1 MSSDVLGEAGG
12 NEVKARIAVTRND
25 EAGFEINTDAALIDP
40 DWDDHAQSHN
50 HRFGL
55 AIAHLKA
62 SVKGRSFDND
72 VMSLRVSKNGYFTQ
86 SKRFP
91 GAFFGDS
98 GVATWSY
105 VDESEAR
112 AAIWEAVAHYRA
124 DEARSLVSIY
134 SSDDPPDFFFGYR
147 PTEDRRYEI
156 GNLLTELPLHLRV
169 LFDAEQEVP
178 VIGARSGILIYQR
191 TDNGRHVLVRAKGRR
206 RPMMVA
212 GKLEL

>member
-1 MSSDVLGEAGG
+1 MSADLPVGG
-12 NEVKARIAVTRND
+12 DAPARPSAVRVD
-25 EAGFEINTDAALIDP
+25 EPGFEINTDAALIDP
-40 DWDDHAQSHN
+40 DWDDYAQSHN
-50 HRFGL
+50 QRFGL

-62 SVKGRSFDND
+62 SVKGRSFDNE
-72 VMSLRVSKNGYFTQ
+72 VMSLRISKSGYFVQ

-98 GVATWSY
+98 GAATWSY
-105 VDESEAR
+105 VDEAEAR

-134 SSDDPPDFFFGYR
+134 TADDPPDFFFGYR

-156 GNLLTELPLHLRV
+156 GNLQTDLPLHLRV
-169 LFDAEQEVP
+169 LFDAQLEVP
-178 VIGARSGILIYQR
+178 IIGARSGVLIYQR
-191 TDNGRHVLVRAKGRR
+191 TESGRHVLVRAKGRR
-206 RPMMVA
+206 RPMMPA